1 MGMIAMQKQELG
13 KHDKTLDKQ
22 DVLVGKQDQM
32 LEKQNAMI
40 EKEDQTI
47 SIIKS
52 GVDEMRQFRTETGDN
67 FTTLR
72 EDYGRISENIEK
84 LIQSID
90 ITSSKNTERIL
101 DEMKEER
108 KESRMGMD
116 KILNAIL
123 KLAEKA
129 R

>member
-1 MGMIAMQKQELG
+1 MMNENLGNKIDAGKEENKQG
-13 KHDKTLDKQ
+13 FDTLTE
-22 DVLVGKQDQM
+22 KQDQTLGKRDVM
-32 LEKQNAMI
+32 IGKQ
-40 EKEDQTI
+40 DQTI

-52 GVDEMRQFRTETGDN
+52 GVNEMREFRTETGDN
-67 FTTLR
+67 FITLR
-72 EDYGRISENIEK
+72 EHYGRISENIEK

-90 ITSSKNTERIL
+90 RTSKNTERIL
-101 DEMKEER
+101 EKMKEER
-108 KESRMGMD
+108 RESRMAMD

>member
-1 MGMIAMQKQELG
+1 MNENLGNKIDAGKEENKQG
-13 KHDKTLDKQ
+13 FDTLTE
-22 DVLVGKQDQM
+22 KQDQTLGKRDVM
-32 LEKQNAMI
+32 IGKQ
-40 EKEDQTI
+40 DQTI

-52 GVDEMRQFRTETGDN
+52 GVNEMREFRTETGDN
-67 FTTLR
+67 FITLR
-72 EDYGRISENIEK
+72 EHYGRISENIEK

-90 ITSSKNTERIL
+90 RTSKNTERIL
-101 DEMKEER
+101 EKMKEER
-108 KESRMGMD
+108 RESRMAMD

>member
-32 LEKQNAMI
+32 LGKQNVMI

-90 ITSSKNTERIL
+90 ITSKKTERIL

-108 KESRMGMD
+108 KESRMAMD